1 MLFSAQLLFEI
12 EVCLEFEMMLH
23 CKRVVM
29 LVIHTE
35 VSETCWQS
43 NMSSPRTPL
52 LKGLLI

>member
-12 EVCLEFEMMLH
+12 EVYLEFEMMLH
-23 CKRVVM
+23 CKRVVK

-43 NMSSPRTPL
+43 NMSSPCSPL